1 MQTDEPSTFE
11 AVTRVMVETLAEE
24 LRLIHRRVD
33 GLFWMC
39 AGAIVTDTVL
49 RLLGTG

>member
-1 MQTDEPSTFE
+1 MQSTEPTTFE

-49 RLLGTG
+49 RLLGHG

>member
-1 MQTDEPSTFE
+1 VQSTEPTTFE

-49 RLLGTG
+49 RLIGS